1 MHRRE
6 FLSRT
11 AKAVAAFGFM
21 VKSHQV
27 DASKIGGKEV
37 TGRFE
42 YKKAVILG
50 MVPGET
56 IEEKFKVLA
65 HLGFEGVEVAPTD
78 NPDEIESLRKAS
90 ETTGIAIHSVIY
102 GGWNA
107 PLSSADS
114 AVADKGVAS
123 VKSALKCAKV
133 LGADSVLLVPGIVDS
148 NNPYKDVYER
158 SQKRIKSLIP
168 IAQNLGVMIAV
179 ENVWNNFL
187 LSPLEFSRY
196 IDELNSPWV
205 QAYFDVGNVV
215 GAFGF
220 PQDWIRTLNKRIKK
234 IHLKDFKLDGRQWVN
249 LGEGDVDWAAVRKA
263 LDNIG
268 YKGYVTA
275 ELQAGDVSYLR
286 DLASRIDRLL
296 GSK

>member
-11 AKAVAAFGFM
+11 AKVIAAFGFM
-21 VKSHQV
+21 TKSQQV
-27 DASKIGGKEV
+27 DTGKIGGKEV
-37 TGRFE
+37 TGGFE

-50 MVPGET
+50 MVQREP
-56 IEEKFKVLA
+56 IEDKFKVLA
-65 HLGFEGVEVAPTD
+65 DLGFNGVEVAPTD
-78 NPDEIESLRKAS
+78 NPNEIESLRMAS
-90 ETTGIAIHSVIY
+90 ETTGISIHSVIY

-107 PLSSADS
+107 PLSSADP
-114 AVADKGVAS
+114 AVAERGVAS
-123 VKSALKCAKV
+123 VKSALKCAKA

-168 IAQNLGVMIAV
+168 IAQNLGVMIAI

-205 QAYFDVGNVV
+205 QAYFDVGNVI

-220 PQDWIRTLNKRIKK
+220 PQDWIHTLNKRIKK

-249 LGEGDVDWAAVRKA
+249 LGDGDVDWAAVRKA
-263 LDNIG
+263 LVDIG

-275 ELQAGDVSYLR
+275 ELQAGDESYLR

-296 GSK
+296 AFK